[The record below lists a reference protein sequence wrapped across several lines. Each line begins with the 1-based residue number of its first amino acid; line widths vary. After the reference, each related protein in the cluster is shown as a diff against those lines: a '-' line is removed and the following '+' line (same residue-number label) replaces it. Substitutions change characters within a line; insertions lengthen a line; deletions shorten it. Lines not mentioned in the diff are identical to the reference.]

1 MTLRHIFFIILLIVS
16 ASCTRSSVEKVSN
29 SATAKLY
36 HNGAII
42 TMEGDSATFAE
53 ALVIDSGRIVFA
65 GPKQS
70 AWKQFPK
77 AVQQDLSGATMLPGF
92 IDAHGHAW
100 MVGFQ
105 RASANLLPP
114 PDGTVTD
121 IESLRTE
128 LRNWIQSNPAFI
140 KKSGWIIGFGYD
152 DAQLKEQ
159 RHPTAD
165 DLDQISTELPVL
177 IIHQSAHLASV
188 NHRALELIDYTS
200 KTKDP
205 SGGVIRREKDGKT
218 PNGVLEETAM
228 MKAAFGLIR
237 KFDDEDNERMALAG
251 LMAYAEFGFTTA
263 QEGRASA
270 ANLKTWKRLADK
282 QQLILDVAVYP
293 DIYMEQALLKGR
305 TISTQYENHFR
316 FAGIKMSL
324 DGSPQGRTAWLSQPY
339 LIPPDGKDASYAG
352 YPAFPNNYIV
362 DTLVMQAYKN
372 KWPILAHCN
381 GDMAAETL
389 INSVEKAN
397 AALGKA
403 DRRTV
408 VIHAQTVRFDQLDRM
423 KAEGIMPSFF
433 SMHTF
438 YWGDWHRDVTLGRDR
453 AYRISPTH
461 TALQK
466 GMIFTEHHDAPVAL
480 PSSIMILHTTV
491 NRVSR
496 SGDIIGPEERVTP
509 YQALKSITEW
519 AAYQYFEEQTKGTLM
534 VGKLADLVIIDKNPL
549 AIDPMTIKD
558 IKVLETIKE
567 GVTVFK
573 RSRDSN

>member
-1 MTLRHIFFIILLIVS
+1 MTLRHVAFILLLIVS
-16 ASCTRSSVEKVSN
+16 ASCTRTPEEAISN

-42 TMEGDSATFAE
+42 TMEGDSATYTE
-53 ALVIDSGRIVFA
+53 ALVTDSGRIVFA
-65 GPKQS
+65 GSKEA

-77 AVQQDLSGATMLPGF
+77 ATQHDLSGATLLPGF
-92 IDAHGHAW
+92 IDAHGHAS

-114 PDGTVTD
+114 PDGPVTD
-121 IESLRTE
+121 IESLRAE
-128 LRNWIQSNPAFI
+128 LKNWINNNPAFI

-152 DAQLKEQ
+152 DGQLKEQ

-165 DLDQISTELPVL
+165 DLDQVSTEYPVL

-205 SGGVIRREKDGKT
+205 AGGVIRREKDGKT
-218 PNGVLEETAM
+218 PNGVLEEMAM
-228 MKAAFGLIR
+228 MKAAYGLMG
-237 KFDDEDNERMALAG
+237 KFDDEDNDRMALAG
-251 LMAYAEFGFTTA
+251 LEAYAEFGFTTV

-270 ANLKTWKRLADK
+270 VNFKTWEGLAGK
-282 QQLILDVAVYP
+282 QQLTLDVAVYP

-305 TISTQYENHFR
+305 TIDTAYENHFR

-352 YPAFPNNYIV
+352 YPAYPSSEVV
-362 DTLVMQAYKN
+362 DTLVMQAFQN

-381 GDMAAETL
+381 GDAAAETL
-389 INSVEKAN
+389 INAVAKAN
-397 AALGKA
+397 AALGKT
-403 DRRTV
+403 DRRSV
-408 VIHAQTVRFDQLDRM
+408 MIHAQTVRFDQLDRM
-423 KAEGIMPSFF
+423 KAEGIIPSFF

-453 AYRISPTH
+453 AYRISPTN
-461 TALQK
+461 TTLKK

-519 AAYQYFEEQTKGTLM
+519 AAYQYFEEQTKGTLT

-549 AIDPMTIKD
+549 TIDPMTIKD

-567 GVTVFK
+567 GETVFK
-573 RSRDSN
+573 RK